1 MPQTPLWI
9 PGNPSNFS
17 HYPDVI
23 SGSAVLAKEGKVKL
37 FLSRF
42 PLSKTESLSEVL
54 EVIARYKLGGNR
66 KGNFLRP

>member
-1 MPQTPLWI
+1 
-9 PGNPSNFS
+9 
-17 HYPDVI
+17 
-23 SGSAVLAKEGKVKL
+23 VKL

-66 KGNFLRP
+66 KGNFLRPWHIVAEASSFIFIYN